1 MRRTWPAAASRVI
14 HSDVLPLRTASGEV
28 LYDTVLVLSYEAA
41 GRTYVSS
48 IGSLHESTHY
58 ERKKR
63 QADRFPAGS
72 QTEVRYNPENPH
84 QVQIQPGY
92 NGHGNFWCAGTRV
105 LAAEPARKD
114 GFNERPRLD
123 IRYQHA
129 CDGE

>member
-1 MRRTWPAAASRVI
+1 M
-14 HSDVLPLRTASGEV
+14 PLRTASGEV

-92 NGHGNFWCAGTRV
+92 NVHFFAVPIFISGVTGIFGV
-105 LAAEPARKD
+105 LALVFLLLSRRGKTVSTSDP
-114 GFNERPRLD
+114 G
-123 IRYQHA
+123 
-129 CDGE
+129 